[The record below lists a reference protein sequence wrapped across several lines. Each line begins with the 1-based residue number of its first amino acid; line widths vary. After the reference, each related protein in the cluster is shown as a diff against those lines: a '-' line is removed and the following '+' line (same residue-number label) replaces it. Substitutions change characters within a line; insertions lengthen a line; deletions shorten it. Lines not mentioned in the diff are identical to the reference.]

1 MNTKLKEL
9 CKEYLNLQGKI
20 YLCESF
26 VSSDVAKVAANFYTL
41 GSAQRAM
48 YGVMFKIAAAGYVQ
62 MNQLEELIEEYKNEC
77 KGQGTDPT
85 VGIAVS

>member
-26 VSSDVAKVAANFYTL
+26 ASSDVAKVAANLYAL

-62 MNQLEELIEEYKNEC
+62 MQQLDELIEEYKNEC
-77 KGQGTDPT
+77 KNQRTDPT
-85 VGIAVS
+85 IGIAVS